1 MGSWLSGK
9 CLSLIV
15 TEDGRGFATMI
26 LQITLAIE
34 VIRVAVVIVLEGKD
48 SNHVPF
54 RTVPKDNG
62 WLLVGPEYHSLQ
74 YVQ

>member
-1 MGSWLSGK
+1 
-9 CLSLIV
+9 
-15 TEDGRGFATMI
+15 MI